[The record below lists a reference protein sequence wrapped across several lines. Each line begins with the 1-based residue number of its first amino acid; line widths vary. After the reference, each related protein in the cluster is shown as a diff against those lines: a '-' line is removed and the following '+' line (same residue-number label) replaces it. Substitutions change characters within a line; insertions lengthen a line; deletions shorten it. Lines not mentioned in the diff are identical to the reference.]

1 MLYCQPIARKYLPDY
16 ATVTVKLTN
25 TTVKKAIE
33 KKFTIEVPNFTAA
46 DHLFREDGEYYIA
59 NDVGEKYSMY
69 VGVTEFELPKIR
81 LNGSG
86 TVKVS
91 GLPSGLKYNVGM
103 GAIEGIATKEGNY
116 TVSLTVGGL
125 VSTFTIEVKPLPD
138 WVVGT
143 FEGWGFDECNYDLDG
158 MKSTVTISNQGK
170 ISTKQL
176 ASDGNRIV
184 THNDMFH
191 LSRFEHG
198 AFVMEHKSRY
208 LDEADDW
215 VDEVVYLRISRSE
228 VNGVE
233 YGVLDGWYTGDDG
246 WEPWEGEV
254 FGVQNVWKK
263 DVDFDFL
270 PSLYNGA
277 EMVIDM
283 TGFSERTLDS
293 NKRNDPVDGCSLR
306 LKFGKNGA
314 VTAAFYEP
322 GASKATGTA
331 SATLMPYNRYG
342 DTVEAL
348 LTIAIAPKGR
358 HSITLALYLKID
370 TSRGIVYG
378 DDIEVVKYLM
388 EAE

>member
-16 ATVTVKLTN
+16 ATVTAKLTN

-138 WVVGT
+138 WVVGI
-143 FEGWGFDECNYDLDG
+143 FEGWGFDEWDYDLDG
-158 MKSTVTISNQGK
+158 MKLMVTISNQGK
-170 ISTKQL
+170 MSIKQF
-176 ASDGNRIV
+176 ASDYNVLV
-184 THNDMFH
+184 TDNDMFQ
-191 LSRFEHG
+191 LSRFDDD
-198 AFVMEHKSRY
+198 AFVMEYRGR
-208 LDEADDW
+208 
-215 VDEVVYLRISRSE
+215 DEVVYLRISCSR
-228 VNGVE
+228 VNGIE
-233 YGVLDGWYTGDDG
+233 YGVLDGWYTGEDE
-246 WEPWEGEV
+246 WESWEGEV

-283 TGFSERTLDS
+283 TGFSERTLDF

-331 SATLMPYNRYG
+331 SATLMPYNRDG

>member
-1 MLYCQPIARKYLPDY
+1 MHEASY
-16 ATVTVKLTN
+16 N
-25 TTVKKAIE
+25 
-33 KKFTIEVPNFTAA
+33 
-46 DHLFREDGEYYIA
+46 IA
-59 NDVGEKYSMY
+59 NDVGDKYSMY

-81 LNGSG
+81 LNGAG
-86 TVKVS
+86 TLKVS
-91 GLPSGLKYNVGM
+91 GLPSGLKYNAGT
-103 GAIEGIATKEGNY
+103 GAIEGIASKAGNY

-138 WVVGT
+138 WVVGI
-143 FEGWGFDECNYDLDG
+143 FEGWGFDEWDYDLDG
-158 MKSTVTISNQGK
+158 MKLMVTISNQGK
-170 ISTKQL
+170 MSIKQF
-176 ASDGNRIV
+176 ASDYNVLV
-184 THNDMFH
+184 TDNDMFQ
-191 LSRFEHG
+191 LSRFEDD
-198 AFVMEHKSRY
+198 AFVMEYRGR
-208 LDEADDW
+208 
-215 VDEVVYLRISRSE
+215 DEVVYLRISCSR
-228 VNGVE
+228 VNGIE
-233 YGVLDGWYTGDDG
+233 YGVLDGWYTGEDE
-246 WEPWEGEV
+246 WESWEGEV

-283 TGFSERTLDS
+283 TGFSERTLDF

-306 LKFGKNGA
+306 LKFGENGA

-331 SATLMPYNRYG
+331 SATLMPYNRDG